1 VSFKNASS
9 WKDKHGIVIGTASTG
24 HDIAEDML
32 ASGLRSITM
41 VQRSPTYS
49 VPAEYIGDI
58 IKHPY
63 NAHIPTVAADQATWS
78 LPYPVL
84 AQLYNGNI
92 SHRASM
98 EPERFDGLE
107 RAGFKL
113 GRNGQLAVHIFER
126 FGGHY
131 LDVGASKKIVDGK
144 VRFCHYIRPEIWD
157 DR

>member
-1 VSFKNASS
+1 
-9 WKDKHGIVIGTASTG
+9 
-24 HDIAEDML
+24 
-32 ASGLRSITM
+32 M

-58 IKHPY
+58 IKHSY

-98 EPERFDGLE
+98 EPERFDALE
-107 RAGFKL
+107 KAGFKL
-113 GRNGQLAVHIFER
+113 VRNGQLAVHIFER

-144 VRFCHYIRPEIWD
+144 VRSY
-157 DR
+157 